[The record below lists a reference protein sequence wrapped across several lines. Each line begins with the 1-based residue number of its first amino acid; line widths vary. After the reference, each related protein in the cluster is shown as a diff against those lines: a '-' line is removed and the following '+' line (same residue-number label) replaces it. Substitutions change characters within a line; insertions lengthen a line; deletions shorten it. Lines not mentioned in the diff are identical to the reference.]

1 MINNIVFWT
10 SISIPVGYYMSKLI
24 NDTCLMLYK
33 KEISNTSKCVI
44 ITSIIFCG
52 YLKGYTGNDLVTN
65 IYESMK

>member
-1 MINNIVFWT
+1 
-10 SISIPVGYYMSKLI
+10 
-24 NDTCLMLYK
+24 MLYK